1 MGFEMTFYHEDGRES
16 IFDDKE
22 NEANQY
28 DEIPSLCLKKIT
40 DLRKMVKND
49 IYFASQLAEE
59 PDANMT
65 EVSLSC
71 NLVRTSVRLANERI
85 HESFVNS
92 RKRKA
97 SESIENAI
105 FLFLFQN

>member
-71 NLVRTSVRLANERI
+71 NLVRTSATEVDKVRVGVEGSSVETIKSEVTGLYERYY
-85 HESFVNS
+85 S
-92 RKRKA
+92 
-97 SESIENAI
+97 
-105 FLFLFQN
+105 

>member
-22 NEANQY
+22 NEANQ
-28 DEIPSLCLKKIT
+28 
-40 DLRKMVKND
+40 KMVKND

-71 NLVRTSVRLANERI
+71 NLVRTSATEVDKVRVGVEGSSVETIKSEVTGLYERYY
-85 HESFVNS
+85 S
-92 RKRKA
+92 
-97 SESIENAI
+97 
-105 FLFLFQN
+105 